1 MHNYS
6 HGRLQ
11 FSSSEIWITNRA
23 RNPNLESRNADN
35 LYVLPHNFSSIK
47 RSPLSQLL
55 ELGNEEAN
63 LKLNPAYRV
72 YLKSVKSAVLNS
84 IVV

>member
-35 LYVLPHNFSSIK
+35 LYVLPHNFSYIK
-47 RSPLSQLL
+47 RLPLVTITRTW
-55 ELGNEEAN
+55 NEEP
-63 LKLNPAYRV
+63 NPAYRV
-72 YLKSVKSAVLNS
+72 HLKSVKSAMLNA
-84 IVV
+84 IVI